1 MVTIPQPSGT
11 YDIIIRADIP
21 DVETVRERLAAKGFN
36 VSHVTQ
42 IR

>member
-42 IR
+42 IG